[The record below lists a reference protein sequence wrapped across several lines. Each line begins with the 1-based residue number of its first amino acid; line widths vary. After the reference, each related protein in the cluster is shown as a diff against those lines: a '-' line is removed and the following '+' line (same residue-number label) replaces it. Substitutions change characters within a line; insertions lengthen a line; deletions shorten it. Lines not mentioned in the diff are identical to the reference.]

1 MIEDNEYLQLPR
13 IIITEWSI
21 MNDLPPYFG
30 MCRATFTL
38 YYRPELRDLI
48 N

>member
-30 MCRATFTL
+30 ICRATSTL
-38 YYRPELRDLI
+38 YCQSEQRDLI